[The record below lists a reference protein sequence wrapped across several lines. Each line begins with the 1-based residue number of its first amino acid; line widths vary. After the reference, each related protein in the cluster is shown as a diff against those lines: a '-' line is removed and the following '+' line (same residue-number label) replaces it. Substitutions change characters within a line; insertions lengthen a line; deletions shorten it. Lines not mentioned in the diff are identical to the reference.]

1 MSWKSVVPSLES
13 GGPVASTARLAMMG
27 AVSFDRSTQ
36 AAVITII
43 VVADYVIGDGT
54 RAVILGDESDID
66 LFDLSTRRRCGALN
80 RVSSLAFRIAS
91 PLYLIEVA
99 RASGRYLAYRVFR
112 KK

>member
-1 MSWKSVVPSLES
+1 
-13 GGPVASTARLAMMG
+13 MMG

-36 AAVITII
+36 ADVITII

-91 PLYLIEVA
+91 PFYLIEVA
-99 RASGRYLAYRVFR
+99 RASGRYLAYRAFR